1 MNLTGN
7 TLLLKQKEPRVLT
20 PFRRFIHQI
29 VLRNLKTEINNN
41 LGHRYRRL
49 NLVVA

>member
-7 TLLLKQKEPRVLT
+7 SLLLKQKEPRVLT

-29 VLRNLKTEINNN
+29 VLRNLKTINNN